1 MIRHSFCCFLA
12 ANMLF
17 GCSGLNSD
25 TANFIAEAQSQAQ
38 NVCQFVPA
46 VSTVVDIAALL
57 SPSSAGAGI
66 FSAVETAKKIC
77 AKVDEYK
84 ATKRIVRLRGTFLTV
99 GQIEGVP
106 VTGFFVAASPSN

>member
-1 MIRHSFCCFLA
+1 MLRNSLYSFFA

-17 GCSGLNSD
+17 GCAGLNSD
-25 TANFIAEAQSQAQ
+25 TANFIADAQSQAQ
-38 NVCQFVPA
+38 NICQFVPA

-66 FSAVETAKKIC
+66 LSAVGTAKKIC

-84 ATKRIVRLRGTFLTV
+84 ATKRIVRLRGTSVTV

-106 VTGFFVAASPSN
+106 VTGFFTTGPTTQ